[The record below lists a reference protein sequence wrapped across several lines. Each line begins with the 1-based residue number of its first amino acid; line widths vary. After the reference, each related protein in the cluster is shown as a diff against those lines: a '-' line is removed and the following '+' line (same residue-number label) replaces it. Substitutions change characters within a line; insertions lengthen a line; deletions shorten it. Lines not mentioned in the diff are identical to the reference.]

1 MPFSAASDATVDLSN
16 PDAMAWID
24 SYCNDLMETFG
35 VDGFKFDAGGP
46 NFIVTTTLPL
56 PQRIATTRCV
66 IS

>member
-1 MPFSAASDATVDLSN
+1 
-16 PDAMAWID
+16 MAWID